1 MKTMT
6 AKTNLVRAIST
17 LLIALMLAACATDG
31 EQKQL
36 AGKLLGAGLGAYAG
50 SKIGKGRGQLAATA
64 VGALGGAFIGGAI
77 GESLDKVDKLH
88 AKRAQNQALAAPIGQ
103 PISWRNPDSGNSGAV
118 VATREGTN
126 RASGAYCREYQTTI
140 TVDGQNQT
148 AFGTACRQPDGA
160 WKMF

>member
-1 MKTMT
+1 MQTMT
-6 AKTNLVRAIST
+6 AKTNLARAT
-17 LLIALMLAACATDG
+17 LAALLTLMLAACVTDG
-31 EQKQL
+31 NQKQM
-36 AGKLLGAGLGAYAG
+36 AGKLLGAGVGAYAG
-50 SKIGKGRGQLAATA
+50 SKVGKGSGQLAAVA

-77 GESLDKVDKLH
+77 GESLDKADKLY
-88 AKRAQNQALAAPIGQ
+88 AGRAQSQALAAPIGE

-140 TVDGQNQT
+140 TVDQQPRT

>member
-31 EQKQL
+31 EQKQM

-103 PISWRNPDSGNSGAV
+103 PISWRNPDSGNRGSITPV
-118 VATREGTN
+118 REGRDT
-126 RASGAYCREYQTTI
+126 STGAYCREYQQ
-140 TVDGQNQT
+140 TVTVNGRTEQ
-148 AFGTACRQPDGA
+148 AYGTACRQSDGS
-160 WKMF
+160 WKIQ

>member
-1 MKTMT
+1 MSSLKTCSSCSGFIPGQ
-6 AKTNLVRAIST
+6 AST
-17 LLIALMLAACATDG
+17 CPNCD
-31 EQKQL
+31 
-36 AGKLLGAGLGAYAG
+36 
-50 SKIGKGRGQLAATA
+50 TA
-64 VGALGGAFIGGAI
+64 VPGSLLLSGPMRRIGGAFIGGAI

-88 AKRAQNQALAAPIGQ
+88 AKRAQSQALAAPIGQ